1 MQLLKLPGSE
11 LCKPQTILYRLEE
24 AKEPESPQNSRV
36 QKLIFVP
43 FSVPF
48 TAKTSGNKPRKVK
61 IPVSDQKPA
70 NPINHGISAFILL
83 YLNDDKNIIC
93 MSWKHLP
100 VNNGTVYVPGYGQ
113 QERACRPFLY

>member
-1 MQLLKLPGSE
+1 
-11 LCKPQTILYRLEE
+11 
-24 AKEPESPQNSRV
+24 
-36 QKLIFVP
+36 LIFVP

-61 IPVSDQKPA
+61 IAVSDQKPA
-70 NPINHGISAFILL
+70 NPINHGISTFILL

-93 MSWKHLP
+93 MSWQHLP
-100 VNNGTVYVPGYGQ
+100 FNNGAVYVPGYGQ